1 MHVIMF
7 FIQFIHYVA
16 FLIEKKLITNNLN
29 FFFFHMNLYD
39 FVMIFD
45 EGHWHGM
52 PLDQQQQYVLL
63 VSLRELK
70 LYP

>member
-45 EGHWHGM
+45 E
-52 PLDQQQQYVLL
+52 
-63 VSLRELK
+63 
-70 LYP
+70 